1 MKFGKRILSVFLS
14 LAMIFSFI
22 ACASTAFAATKFPEY
37 YTADLV
43 RPEKDDQV
51 IETKVKALVDNM
63 TYDEK
68 WSFIHG
74 SNVDMSNGEAGYL
87 PGVPRF
93 GVPQVRMHDGP
104 DGLYYLTP
112 STNPPQE
119 EMLAATW
126 DEEMARLYGTIYSTE
141 AKAMGAGMMLSAQV
155 DIPRMPQFIRTKDQL
170 GEDPFLLSSL
180 SDDLVEGM
188 QSEGGIA
195 VLKHFA
201 GYSDG
206 VENDEISEQALHEV
220 YLPGFE
226 TAVKKGNALGIMS
239 SYNAV
244 NGTYT
249 ANSDYLQNKILR
261 DQWGYKY
268 FTITDWLMGNHG
280 YSLDKGTDIEMPLG
294 FFNNKI
300 LTPIK
305 SGSNTIKLVNQ
316 SVTRILRAYGKAG
329 YLTLVK
335 VGTDGKPIEE
345 KGRTESIKS
354 VPVSQAEPALWRLS
368 DTNSNKAQQ
377 IAEAGAV
384 LLKNKG
390 NALPINQGE
399 TAAVIGY
406 TGMNPVSSIG
416 GERSYGTIGQM
427 SSTYT
432 ELAKRL
438 GAKNVKGT
446 PYNDMKGTT
455 IPNSALYTD
464 KTGSQHGL
472 VRTYGINSLHD
483 SLISAESMQG
493 VGAIFDYFQ
502 PVLNLLT
509 SKGTVTMAGHSY
521 GERAGIDPVLN
532 FTTGKRN
539 GKPNA
544 TYRVSSA
551 DPGTA
556 NAFPYSTKPA
566 YTWEGYLEAPEDGEY
581 TISYQSIGGLAEIH
595 LYDVDGSTELT
606 NINATGGTR
615 QGAQWNDGVSATPTG
630 MNIVS
635 KTVNLK
641 KGQRYK
647 IHAEAM
653 YSNPEKDLQ
662 VNLSWVTPSQKA
674 ADKAAAEQYAK
685 TQDKILIFAYEP
697 LLTVSS
703 ILGKPD
709 SKEDVS
715 LKLPQDQVDM
725 INQTAAIAHKA
736 GKKAIVVLNTGNS
749 VVMSDWINNVDGL
762 LQMYY
767 PGQRGGQ
774 ATANLL
780 TGKVN
785 PSGKLAFTIPK
796 SDNDTVITTDEG
808 WDNYHKGSKLNS
820 TTTYIEGI
828 NTGYKFLDE
837 KNLSPQFAF
846 GYGLSYTK
854 FEYSGLKVKKKPAKG
869 ENYGYDVTF
878 KVKNVGDRTGSETTE
893 LYLGK
898 ANVPSGIQTS
908 KKALKGFYKVKDLKP
923 GQTKKVKIHIGERE
937 LSYWNSNTNAYNK
950 RADGT
955 YDKWT
960 VAKGART
967 VYVGPAS
974 DNLPLKT
981 TINIK

>member
-1 MKFGKRILSVFLS
+1 MKVGRRIVSILLS
-14 LAMIFSFI
+14 LAMVMSFML
-22 ACASTAFAATKFPEY
+22 CATSAFAATKFPEY

-43 RPEKDDQV
+43 QPEKNDKV
-51 IETKVKALVDNM
+51 VETKVKALVDNM
-63 TYDEK
+63 TTDEK

-74 SNVDMSNGEAGYL
+74 NGMGTTDADAGTL

-93 GVPQVRMHDGP
+93 GVPEVRMHDGP
-104 DGLYYLTP
+104 GGLFYLTP

-126 DEEMARLYGTIYSTE
+126 DEEMAKLYGTIYSSE

-155 DIPRMPQFIRTKDQL
+155 DIQRMPQFGRTKDQM
-170 GEDPFLLSSL
+170 GEDPFLLSHL
-180 SDDLVEGM
+180 SDDLVSGM

-201 GYSDG
+201 GYTDG
-206 VENDEISEQALHEV
+206 NENEEISEQALHEV

-226 TAVKKGNALGIMS
+226 TAVKNADALGVMS
-239 SYNAV
+239 SYNAI
-244 NGTYT
+244 NGTWA
-249 ANSDYLQNKILR
+249 ANNDLLQNKILR

-280 YSLDKGTDIEMPLG
+280 YSLDKGTDIEMPYG
-294 FFNNKI
+294 FFNNKV

-305 SGSNTIKLVNQ
+305 SDGDTMKLVNQ

-335 VGTDGKPIEE
+335 VNSNGKPIEE
-345 KGRTESIKS
+345 EGRTARIKS
-354 VPVSQAEPALWRLS
+354 VPVSQAEPALWKLS
-368 DTNSNKAQQ
+368 DENSDKAQKV
-377 IAEAGAV
+377 AEAGGV

-390 NALPINQGE
+390 NALPINKGE
-399 TAAVIGY
+399 TVGVVGY
-406 TGMNPVSSIG
+406 TGMNPVSGVG
-416 GERSYGTIGQM
+416 GERSYGTVGQM
-427 SSTYT
+427 TSSYNALSKLIGT
-432 ELAKRL
+432 
-438 GAKNVKGT
+438 KNIKGT
-446 PYNDMKGTT
+446 PYNDMKGVT

-472 VRTYGINSLHD
+472 VRTYGTNSLHD
-483 SLISAESMQG
+483 SFISAESMQG
-493 VGAIFDYFQ
+493 AGAIFDYFK
-502 PVLNLLT
+502 PVLNLIT
-509 SKGTVTMAGHSY
+509 SKGTITMDGHQY

-544 TYRVSSA
+544 TYHVSQA

-556 NAFPYSTKPA
+556 TAFPYSTKPA
-566 YTWEGYLEAPEDGEY
+566 YTWEGYIEAPEDGEY
-581 TISYQSIGGLAEIH
+581 TISYQSIGGLAEIQI
-595 LYDVDGSTELT
+595 YDTDGKTELA
-606 NINATGGTR
+606 NINATAGTR
-615 QGAQWNDGVSATPTG
+615 QGAQWQDGITVTPTG

-647 IHAEAM
+647 VHAEAM
-653 YSNPEKDLQ
+653 YSNPVKDLQ

-674 ADKAAAEQYAK
+674 ANQAAAAQYAK
-685 TQDKILIFAYEP
+685 TQDKVLIFAYEP
-697 LLTVSS
+697 LMQSVT
-703 ILGKPD
+703 GKPETKD
-709 SKEDVS
+709 ALS
-715 LKLPQDQVDM
+715 LKLPKDQVEM
-725 INQTAAIAHKA
+725 INKTAAQAHAA
-736 GKKAIVVLNTGNS
+736 GKKAIVVLNTANP

-785 PSGKLAFTIPK
+785 PSGKLAFSIPK
-796 SDNDTVITTDEG
+796 SDNDTVVTTDEG
-808 WDNYHKGSKLNS
+808 WANYHKGNMLN
-820 TTTYIEGI
+820 TTNTFVEGI
-828 NTGYKFLDE
+828 NTGYKYLDS
-837 KNLSPQFAF
+837 KNLAPQFAF

-854 FEYSGLKVKKKPAKG
+854 FQYSDMKVKENPAKG
-869 ENYGYDVTF
+869 EKYGYDVTF

-898 ANVPSGIQTS
+898 ANVPNGIQTS

-923 GQTKKVKIHIGERE
+923 GKTKKVKIHIGERE
-937 LSYWNSNTNAYNK
+937 LSYWNSNSNTYTK

-955 YDKWT
+955 SDKWT
-960 VAKGART
+960 VAKGPRT

-974 DNLPLKT
+974 NNLPLKA
-981 TINIK
+981 TIDVK